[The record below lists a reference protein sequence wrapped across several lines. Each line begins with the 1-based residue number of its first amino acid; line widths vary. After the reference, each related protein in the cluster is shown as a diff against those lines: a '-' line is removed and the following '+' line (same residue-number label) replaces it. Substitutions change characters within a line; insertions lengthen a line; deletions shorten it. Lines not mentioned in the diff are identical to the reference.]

1 MKRFRLAAWATVV
14 GLGLAS
20 GCSTFGGGSSSGSG
34 SPGFFSR
41 LFHRNNNCEMGCPCD
56 MGCCGSSGFGGF
68 GGCCG
73 PGGDGGPMVMDPW
86 SGGMPSGVG
95 GLPPGAVAGPGPGA
109 LTGPGP
115 GTLAP
120 EGGVPTLA
128 PPPRIAPQAQPFPAG
143 PVGRAK

>member
-20 GCSTFGGGSSSGSG
+20 GCSTFGGGSNSG

-41 LFHRNNNCEMGCPCD
+41 LFHRNNNCDMGCPCD
-56 MGCCGSSGFGGF
+56 MGCGSSGF

-73 PGGDGGPMVMDPW
+73 PGGEGGPMVMDPW
-86 SGGMPSGVG
+86 SGGVPQGAG
-95 GLPPGAVAGPGPGA
+95 GLPPGAI
-109 LTGPGP
+109 TGPAP
-115 GTLAP
+115 GGLAP
-120 EGGVPTLA
+120 EGGVPQLA